1 MLRRFLPLLLLVALA
16 LPGCAEQDEGPTI
29 TLWHSYRGAERD
41 ALDAVVRAW
50 DDEHPE
56 VAVEVLAVPSKAY
69 KSRLQ
74 SAIPRGN
81 GPDLFIEAHE
91 LTGEWSGSKLLE
103 PAALPA
109 DLAWS
114 DFTGAS
120 VDALRFRD
128 QVWGVPIAVK
138 SLALYRNRALVPV
151 APTTFEELLETGRAS
166 AGVPLAYETGETF
179 FHAPFLHTFGGR
191 LLADDGQPTLDS
203 PGVIASMEFVGRL
216 TATGA
221 VPAESDGATVSTL
234 FNEGRAAY
242 VISGPWFLGEIADDV
257 AFEITPLPGLAE
269 TGEPLR
275 PFLTVESLFRA
286 AWSDADH
293 ALVTSLIGAI
303 AGLDGSVARA
313 SQGRQVPALLAARE
327 HPTVASDDV
336 LRPFAVQADTAVPMP
351 NRPEMSFVW
360 EPSNRALRAVLR
372 GAIEPEAA
380 AERAQREVESFLRP
394 RADAVSPTPYLAV
407 LGLLLLM
414 AAGWSVREARRKD
427 VVRRARRS
435 WRSYAYLGPAFIG
448 MAAVVFIPFIVGA
461 GVSLFAHRDG
471 EFTFV
476 GLRNFVRILTSDT
489 YPLTDPMNFWFTLV
503 VTVVWTAANVAAHVG
518 IGLGLA
524 LLLRDPW
531 MKLKGFYRVLLIVPW
546 AVPNYITALIWKG
559 MFNEQFGAINGVL
572 GTLGVEPVA
581 WFSQWATSFA
591 ANLCTN
597 TWLGFPF
604 MMVVTLGALQAI
616 PRDLEEAAEVDGA
629 GPWLRFRHV
638 TLPLLKP
645 ALLPAV
651 ILGSV
656 WTFNMFNVIYLV
668 SAGDPDGGTEILI
681 SEAYKWAF
689 TRQAQY
695 GYASAYALLVF
706 GILVLYTAATKK
718 VTGGDVS

>member
-1 MLRRFLPLLLLVALA
+1 MPRRVLLLLLLLSLL
-16 LPGCAEQDEGPTI
+16 LPSCAEPDAGPTI
-29 TLWHSYRGAERD
+29 VLWHSYRGAERD
-41 ALDAVVRAW
+41 ALESLISDWDAA
-50 DDEHPE
+50 HPE
-56 VAVEVLAVPSKAY
+56 VATEVLAVPSKAY

-91 LTGEWSGSKLLE
+91 LTGEWSGSKLL
-103 PAALPA
+103 LPA
-109 DLAWS
+109 LLPAELTWQ
-114 DFTGAS
+114 DFAPAS
-120 VDALRFRD
+120 VDALRFHD
-128 QVWGVPIAVK
+128 QTWGVPIAVK
-138 SLALYRNRALVPV
+138 SLALYRNTALVPE
-151 APTTFEELLETGRAS
+151 APSTFEQLLESGRAAS
-166 AGVPLAYETGETF
+166 AVPLAYETGETF
-179 FHAPFLHTFGGR
+179 FHAPFLHTFGGQ
-191 LLADDGQPTLDS
+191 LLDDHGAPTLAS

-216 TATGA
+216 TAAGD
-221 VPAESDGATVSTL
+221 VPPECDGATVSTL

-242 VISGPWFLGEIADDV
+242 VISGPWFLGVIDDDV
-257 AFEITPLPGLAE
+257 TFSITPLPILVE

-286 AWSDADH
+286 AWSDADE
-293 ALVTSLIGAI
+293 AAIASLVGAI
-303 AGLDGSVARA
+303 AGRDGSVARA
-313 SQGRQVPALLAARE
+313 TAGRQVPAMLAARE
-327 HPTVASDDV
+327 HPDVATDEV
-336 LRPFAVQADTAVPMP
+336 LRPFALQADTAVAMP

-372 GAIEPEAA
+372 GAIEPAAA

-394 RADAVSPTPYLAV
+394 RADAASPTPYLMV
-407 LGLLLLM
+407 LGLLMLLG
-414 AAGWSVREARRKD
+414 AGWSVQEARRLH
-427 VVRRARRS
+427 VVQRARKS
-435 WRSYAYLGPAFIG
+435 WRSYTYLAPAFVG
-448 MAAVVFIPFIVGA
+448 MCAVVFIPFIVGA

-503 VTVVWTAANVAAHVG
+503 VTVIWTAANVAAHVG

-531 MKLKGFYRVLLIVPW
+531 MKLKGMYRVLLIVPW

-572 GTLGVEPVA
+572 GKLGVEPVA

-638 TLPLLKP
+638 TLPLLRP

-706 GILVLYTAATKK
+706 GILVLYTALTKR